1 MPVSQIGETD
11 TQERDLAAG
20 AWVFGLSNGS
30 GGLTVTNGPALVR
43 AKITFTGFAQVY
55 QITVRTKSTGQY
67 ATYYEDYTTGNSQV
81 YIFTPEVLIEDD
93 DVFNVYVRS
102 QSSLDTAT
110 SVTAKLYDMSAFISP
125 NDGRMLISTDA
136 QDLKTTLTVGS
147 YLKGI
152 LTTALTETS
161 GYIAAAFKNFFNV
174 ETPVATAASV
184 NQTGD
189 SYGVVTHADYG
200 NAQLVRSTTP
210 ANKLDVSATGEA
222 GLDFSNIKAAAGPT
236 TLTNITVPNVTLVG
250 TTTTNTDMVAAAP
263 STADIVTAM
272 QAAGTMLKAL
282 DDLTKAAGDGD
293 LAAMK
298 TIIDALPDAG
308 ALTTLQ
314 AAVDALVA
322 GAPINI
328 DNNGIV
334 ITNEDITP

>member
-1 MPVSQIGETD
+1 MKVSPGATDVTTYFKLVDPTTGVPETGLTITD
-11 TQERDLAAG
+11 LDMSYVRDGAAAVKADATALAAVDSAHGDNKMIQVDATNTPGLYRADWPDAAFAAGVSRVQLCING
-20 AWVFGLSNGS
+20 AAIDPAYIEVELEAYAVN
-30 GGLTVTNGPALVR
+30 LT
-43 AKITFTGFAQVY
+43 
-55 QITVRTKSTGQY
+55 QILG
-67 ATYYEDYTTGNSQV
+67 
-81 YIFTPEVLIEDD
+81 
-93 DVFNVYVRS
+93 
-102 QSSLDTAT
+102 
-110 SVTAKLYDMSAFISP
+110 
-125 NDGRMLISTDA
+125 
-136 QDLKTTLTVGS
+136 
-147 YLKGI
+147 
-152 LTTALTETS
+152 TALTETAG
-161 GYIAAAFKNFFNV
+161 GYLAAAFKKLFDV
-174 ETPVATAASV
+174 ETPAMTAASV

-314 AAVDALVA
+314 AAADAIQAVTDVIPDAGALTTLQAAVDALVA

-328 DNNGIV
+328 DNKGIV